1 MIRNNPSLP
10 PLGPAPLRITVAT
23 MNYDL
28 AMMALD
34 GLARA
39 PLTIETQEGT
49 VVIKGVAA
57 SFKEL
62 ARLCLL
68 MGSADAAADDSF
80 ELQPGRHVS
89 ASSPMVTLRLV

>member
-1 MIRNNPSLP
+1 
-10 PLGPAPLRITVAT
+10 

-39 PLTIETQEGT
+39 PLTIETQNGT
-49 VVIKGVAA
+49 IVIKGIAA

-68 MGSADAAADDSF
+68 IGGGETTPVDSF
-80 ELQPGRHVS
+80 ELQPGRHLS
-89 ASSPMVTLRLV
+89 ASSPMVTLRLS

>member
-1 MIRNNPSLP
+1 
-10 PLGPAPLRITVAT
+10 

-39 PLTIETQEGT
+39 PLTVETQGGT
-49 VVIKGVAA
+49 IVITGIAA
-57 SFKEL
+57 SFKEF

-68 MGSADAAADDSF
+68 IGGGEAEPEDSF
-80 ELQPGRHVS
+80 ELQPGRHVTDG
-89 ASSPMVTLRLV
+89 SPLVTLRLT

>member
-1 MIRNNPSLP
+1 
-10 PLGPAPLRITVAT
+10 

-28 AMMALD
+28 ALMALE

-39 PLTIETQEGT
+39 PMSVRVVGGE
-49 VVIKGVAA
+49 VVIEAEAA

-68 MGSADAAADDSF
+68 LGGAHSTDDAF
-80 ELQPGRHVS
+80 ELAPGSHVD
-89 ASSPMVTLRLV
+89 AESPLVRLKLRYES

>member
-1 MIRNNPSLP
+1 
-10 PLGPAPLRITVAT
+10 

-28 AMMALD
+28 AIMALE

-39 PLTIETQEGT
+39 PLSVRLEKGSVWIEGDP
-49 VVIKGVAA
+49 A

-68 MGSADAAADDSF
+68 IGGGQTEDAF
-80 ELQPGRHVS
+80 ELQPGVHVTRD
-89 ASSPMVTLRLV
+89 SPALRLRSSAA

>member
-1 MIRNNPSLP
+1 
-10 PLGPAPLRITVAT
+10 

-39 PLTIETQEGT
+39 PLTVETRDGAI
-49 VVIKGVAA
+49 VITGVAA
-57 SFKEL
+57 SFKEF

-68 MGSADAAADDSF
+68 IGGGEAQPDDSF

-89 ASSPMVTLRLV
+89 GKSPMVTLRLT

>member
-1 MIRNNPSLP
+1 
-10 PLGPAPLRITVAT
+10 

-28 AMMALD
+28 AIMALE

-39 PLTIETQEGT
+39 PLTLRVDNGSVIIEGPQ
-49 VVIKGVAA
+49 A

-68 MGSADAAADDSF
+68 IGGGQVSDDSF
-80 ELQPGRHVS
+80 ELQPGVHVTS
-89 ASSPMVTLRLV
+89 GSPILRLRAR

>member
-1 MIRNNPSLP
+1 
-10 PLGPAPLRITVAT
+10 

-28 AMMALD
+28 AIMALE

-39 PLTIETQEGT
+39 PLTLRVEKNSVLIEGEPS
-49 VVIKGVAA
+49 

-68 MGSADAAADDSF
+68 MGGGQVSEEVF
-80 ELQPGRHVS
+80 ELQSGVHVTKG
-89 ASSPMVTLRLV
+89 SPPLRLRVQS